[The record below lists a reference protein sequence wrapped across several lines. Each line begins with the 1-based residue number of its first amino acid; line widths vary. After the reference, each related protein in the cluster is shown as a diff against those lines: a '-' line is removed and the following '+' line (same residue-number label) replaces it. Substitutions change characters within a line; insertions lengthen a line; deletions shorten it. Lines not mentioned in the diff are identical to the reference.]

1 MLVQSLGYLGFSA
14 KDVDEW
20 RGYGSKMLGL
30 QTVDKT
36 KSTLSFRM
44 DDRKQRFLI
53 DADGGQGVKFFGW
66 EVADAA
72 ALDLVAQKL
81 EDAGVPVARGSR
93 ALAEERHVKDLIVVS
108 DPLGNR
114 VEIFHGQEVTTDP
127 FQPGRNMSGFR
138 TGALGLG
145 HIVMTVDNVK
155 PVADFYENILGFGLS
170 DYYSHPFD
178 ARFLHVNSRH
188 HSLAFVGTGTV
199 GVHHLM
205 IETFSFDDVGQAM
218 DLAEIEEGRIAV
230 SLGRHAGDYM
240 TSFYTWTPSGFMCE
254 YGWGGQSID
263 PKTWHAEERLEG
275 PSLWGHNRA
284 WLPEEKRIAARA
296 LRIKNAEN
304 GLRRPVQVMEGNY
317 NVMEGVCP
325 WWDGVKK
332 SQKTA

>member
-1 MLVQSLGYLGFSA
+1 MIQSLGYLGFSA
-14 KDVDEW
+14 KDTDEW
-20 RGYGSKMLGL
+20 RGYGGKMLGL
-30 QTVDKT
+30 QTVDKSR
-36 KSTLSFRM
+36 STLAFRM
-44 DDRKQRFLI
+44 DDRKQRLLI

-72 ALDLVAQKL
+72 TLDAVAQRL

-93 ALAEERHVKDLIVVS
+93 ALADERHVKDLIVVS

-114 VEIFHGQEVTTDP
+114 VELFHGQEITTDA

-145 HIVMTVDNVK
+145 HIVMTVANVAE
-155 PVADFYENILGFGLS
+155 VADFYEKILGFGLS

-178 ARFLHVNSRH
+178 ARFLHVNERH

-205 IETFSFDDVGQAM
+205 LECFSFDDVGQAM

-230 SLGRHAGDYM
+230 TLGRHAGDYM

-263 PKTWHAEERLEG
+263 PKTWEAEERLEG
-275 PSLWGHNRA
+275 PSLWGHNRS
-284 WLPEEKRIAARA
+284 WLPEEKRVAARA
-296 LRIKNAEN
+296 LRIKNAED

-317 NVMEGVCP
+317 NVMNGVCP

>member
-1 MLVQSLGYLGFSA
+1 MIQSLGYLGFSA
-14 KDVDEW
+14 KDTDEW
-20 RGYGSKMLGL
+20 RGYGGKMLGL

-36 KSTLSFRM
+36 KNTLAFRM
-44 DDRKQRFLI
+44 DDRKQRLLI
-53 DADGGQGVKFFGW
+53 DADGAQGVKFFGW

-72 ALDLVAQKL
+72 ALDAVAQRL

-93 ALAEERHVKDLIVVS
+93 ALADERHVKDLIVVS
-108 DPLGNR
+108 DPLGNC
-114 VEIFHGQEVTTDP
+114 VELFHGQEVTTDA
-127 FQPGRNMSGFR
+127 FTPGRTMSGFR

-145 HIVMTVDNVK
+145 HIVMTVANVHE
-155 PVADFYENILGFGLS
+155 VASFYEDILGFGLS
-170 DYYSHPFD
+170 DYYSDPFD
-178 ARFLHVNSRH
+178 ARFLHVNERH

-205 IETFSFDDVGQAM
+205 LECFSFDDVGQAL

-230 SLGRHAGDYM
+230 TLGRHAGDYM

-296 LRIKNAEN
+296 LRIKNAED

-317 NVMEGVCP
+317 NVMDGVCP
-325 WWDGVKK
+325 WWDSVKK
-332 SQKTA
+332 GQKTA